1 MDRIRLHLKDMTD
14 YDPGFY
20 RELLIRATE
29 SVLSTLG
36 LEELDIQC
44 YLRETHDA
52 GISSSS

>member
-1 MDRIRLHLKDMTD
+1 MDRIRLHFKDMTD